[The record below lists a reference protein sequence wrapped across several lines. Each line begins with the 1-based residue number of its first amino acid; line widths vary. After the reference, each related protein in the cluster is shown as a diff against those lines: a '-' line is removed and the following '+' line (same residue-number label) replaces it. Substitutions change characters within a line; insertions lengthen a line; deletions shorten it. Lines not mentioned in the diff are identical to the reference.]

1 VVDKPG
7 LRERK
12 RQRTHQTISA
22 AAIALFL
29 QRGYDNVSIAEIAD
43 AAEVS
48 RRTLFAYFP
57 TKDDLVLHRFADHE
71 DEPAR
76 TVRGRAPGQSP
87 LDALYEQRRQALLAR
102 DPITGINDTPEI
114 VAFYRLVVTTPA
126 LRSALRTFTSR
137 SQAALAAALRES
149 TTDDDDHAGT
159 AMLAAAQITAVHLTL
174 VDANHLRVAAGR
186 SADDLEPEALAEHDQ
201 AYAMLRGGLYP
212 YR

>member
-1 VVDKPG
+1 MVDQPG

-12 RQRTHQTISA
+12 RQRTHQAISA

-29 QRGYDNVSIAEIAD
+29 DRGYDNVSIAEIAD

-76 TVRGRAPGQSP
+76 TVRARTPGQSP
-87 LDALYEQRRQALLAR
+87 LDALHQQRRQALVAR

-114 VAFYRLVVTTPA
+114 AAFYGLVVTTPA
-126 LRSALRTFTSR
+126 LRSALLAFAGR
-137 SQAALAAALRES
+137 SKDALAAALRES
-149 TTDDDDHAGT
+149 TTDEHAGT
-159 AMLAAAQITAVHLTL
+159 ATLAAAQISAVHLTL
-174 VDANHLRVAAGR
+174 SDANHARIVAGQ
-186 SADDLEPEALAEHDQ
+186 SADDLEPHALAELDQ
-201 AYAMLRGGLYP
+201 AYAMLSGGLYP

>member
-1 VVDKPG
+1 MADKPG

-29 QRGYDNVSIAEIAD
+29 ERGYDNVSIAEIAD

-76 TVRGRAPGQSP
+76 TVRDRGPNQSP
-87 LDALYEQRRQALLAR
+87 LDALHEQRRLALMAR

-114 VAFYRLVVTTPA
+114 VAFYHLVIATPA
-126 LRSALRTFTSR
+126 LLSALQRFTR
-137 SQAALAAALRES
+137 SSQKALAAALREA
-149 TTDDDDHAGT
+149 TTDEHEST
-159 AMLAAAQITAVHLTL
+159 ATLAAAQVTAVHQTL
-174 VDANHLRVAAGR
+174 SEANHLRVAAGQ
-186 SADDLEPEALAEHDQ
+186 SADHLEPHALAELDQ

>member
-1 VVDKPG
+1 VADKPG

-29 QRGYDNVSIAEIAD
+29 ERGYDSVSIAEIAD

-76 TVRGRAPGQSP
+76 TVRDRAPDQTP
-87 LDALYEQRRQALLAR
+87 LDALHDQRRQALLAR

-114 VAFYRLVVTTPA
+114 VAFYDLVLATPA
-126 LRSALRTFTSR
+126 LRSALLRFTIRSR
-137 SQAALAAALRES
+137 DTLSAALRDT
-149 TTDDDDHAGT
+149 TTDEHQGT
-159 AMLAAAQITAVHLTL
+159 APLAAAQIVVVHQTL
-174 VDANHLRVAAGR
+174 SEANHLRVVAGH
-186 SADDLEPEALAEHDQ
+186 SADELEPLALAELEQ